1 MSWSE
6 RQSSL
11 AYPLRRGPV
20 LEPPEEWTALRQ
32 RCPVARVTLPSGD
45 EAALLTRY
53 KDVRQVLAD
62 RRFTRRLTARD
73 AARIADHESGG
84 VFGSDMA
91 AAIPDGGAAHRR
103 WRRLVGQWLT
113 AERVAAL
120 TPRIEAR
127 AGRLVDAMVEYG
139 RPADLRAHLAFPLP
153 VWVMCDLLGVPAG
166 DRDRFARWSDVLL
179 NLTRCT
185 EEEYEC
191 AQDEF
196 VDYLGAQVHA
206 RQAEPTDDLLGAL
219 VTARDADGR
228 RLSEREVVFTGQ
240 ALLVAGHET
249 TMNVIA
255 KMVALLLADRRRWE
269 RLLADRSLV
278 PSAVEEVLRYD
289 ADPGL
294 GMPRY
299 LAEAA
304 EIAGTLLPP
313 GTTVLC
319 DAAAANRDE
328 TAFEAAGEMALDRSP
343 NPHLA
348 FGAGA
353 RSCLGQALARA
364 VLRTVLDVLLRRLPT
379 LELAAPPAD
388 LRRLEGLAVGG
399 LREVP
404 VRW

>member
-6 RQSSL
+6 RQPTL
-11 AYPLRRGPV
+11 TYPLRRGPV
-20 LEPPEEWTALRQ
+20 LEPPEEWAALRQ
-32 RCPVARVTLPSGD
+32 QCPVARVTLPSGD
-45 EAALLTRY
+45 EVALLTRY
-53 KDVRQVLAD
+53 EDVRQVLSDA
-62 RRFTRRLTARD
+62 RFSRRLTAHD
-73 AARIADHESGG
+73 AARLADHETGG

-91 AAIPDGGAAHRR
+91 AALPDGGTAHGR
-103 WRRLVGQWLT
+103 WRRLIGQWLT
-113 AERVAAL
+113 PGRVAAL
-120 TPRIEAR
+120 TPAIEAR
-127 AGRLVDAMVEYG
+127 TERLVDEMTAYG
-139 RPADLRAHLAFPLP
+139 CPADLRARLAFPLP
-153 VWVMCDLLGVPAG
+153 VRVMCDLLGVPAA
-166 DRDRFARWSDVLL
+166 DRDRFAQWSDILL
-179 NLTRCT
+179 NLTRYT
-185 EEEYEC
+185 EEEYDA
-191 AQDEF
+191 AQDDF

-206 RQAEPTDDLLGAL
+206 RQEEPTDDLLGAL

-228 RLSEREVVFTGQ
+228 RLSERELVFTGQ

-255 KMVALLLADRRRWE
+255 KMVALLLADRSRWE
-269 RLLADRSLV
+269 LLLADRSLV
-278 PSAVEEVLRYD
+278 PSAVEEVLRFD
-289 ADPGL
+289 AELGL
-294 GMPRY
+294 GTPRY
-299 LAEAA
+299 LEEEA

-328 TAFEAAGEMALDRSP
+328 TAFASAAEMTLDRSP

-353 RSCLGQALARA
+353 RSCLGQSLARA

-399 LREVP
+399 LSEVP

>member
-6 RQSSL
+6 RKPTL
-11 AYPLRRGPV
+11 TYPLRRGPA
-20 LEPPEEWTALRQ
+20 LEAPEEWAALR
-32 RCPVARVTLPSGD
+32 RECPVARATLPSGD
-45 EAALLTRY
+45 EVALLTRY
-53 KDVRQVLAD
+53 EDVRQVLSD
-62 RRFTRRLTARD
+62 GRFTRRLTARD
-73 AARIADHESGG
+73 AARIATDETGG
-84 VFGSDMA
+84 VFNSDMA
-91 AAIPDGGAAHRR
+91 TAIPDGGTAHRR
-103 WRRLVGQWLT
+103 WRRLVGRWLT

-120 TPRIEAR
+120 TPAIEAR
-127 AGRLVDAMVEYG
+127 TERLVDGMLAHG
-139 RPADLRAHLAFPLP
+139 HPADLRAHLAYPLP
-153 VWVMCDLLGVPAG
+153 VWVMCDLLGVPDA

-179 NLTRCT
+179 NLTRYT
-185 EEEYEC
+185 QQEYDTV
-191 AQDEF
+191 QDAF

-206 RQAEPTDDLLGAL
+206 RQDEPTDGLLGAL

-228 RLSEREVVFTGQ
+228 TLSERELVFTGQ

-255 KMVALLLADRRRWE
+255 KMVALLLADRRHWE
-269 RLLADRSLV
+269 RLLTDPSLV

-299 LAEAA
+299 LAEEA
-304 EIAGTLLPP
+304 EIAGTVLPR

-319 DAAAANRDE
+319 VAAAANRDE
-328 TAFEAAGEMALDRSP
+328 SAFDAPAEMTLDRSP
-343 NPHLA
+343 NHHLA

-379 LELAAPPAD
+379 LELAAPAAD

-399 LREVP
+399 LSEVP

>member
-6 RQSSL
+6 RQPSL

-20 LEPPEEWTALRQ
+20 LEPPEEWAALRQ
-32 RCPVARVTLPSGD
+32 KCPVARVTLPSGD

-53 KDVRQVLAD
+53 EDVRQVLAD
-62 RRFTRRLTARD
+62 GRYSRRLTAHD

-91 AAIPDGGAAHRR
+91 AALPDGGEAHRR
-103 WRRLVGQWLT
+103 WRRLVGRWLT

-127 AGRLVDAMVEYG
+127 TERLVEDMVAYG
-139 RPADLRAHLAFPLP
+139 PPADLRARLAFPLP
-153 VWVMCDLLGVPAG
+153 VWVMCELLGVPAA
-166 DRDRFARWSDVLL
+166 DHDRFARWSDTLL

-185 EEEYEC
+185 QEEYDC
-191 AQDEF
+191 AQDDF

-206 RQAEPTDDLLGAL
+206 RQEEPTDDLLGAL
-219 VTARDADGR
+219 VTTRDGDGR
-228 RLSEREVVFTGQ
+228 RLSERDVVFTGQ

-255 KMVALLLADRRRWE
+255 KMVALLLADRRHWE

-278 PSAVEEVLRYD
+278 PSAVEEVLRFD
-289 ADPGL
+289 AEPGL

-299 LAEAA
+299 LADGA

-328 TAFEAAGEMALDRSP
+328 SAFACAAEMTLDRSP

-353 RSCLGQALARA
+353 RSCLGQSLARA
-364 VLRTVLDVLLRRLPT
+364 VLRTVLDVLLRRLPS
-379 LELAAPPAD
+379 LELAAPAAD

-399 LREVP
+399 LSEVP

>member
-6 RQSSL
+6 RQPSL
-11 AYPLRRGPV
+11 TYPLRRGPA
-20 LEPPEEWTALRQ
+20 LEPPEEWAALRQ
-32 RCPVARVTLPSGD
+32 KCPVARVTLPSGD
-45 EAALLTRY
+45 EVALLTRY
-53 KDVRQVLAD
+53 EDVRQVLSD
-62 RRFTRRLTARD
+62 RRFTRRLTAHD

-84 VFGSDMA
+84 VFNSDMA
-91 AAIPDGGAAHRR
+91 TAIPESGPAHRR

-113 AERVAAL
+113 AERMAAF
-120 TPRIEAR
+120 TPRIEER
-127 AGRLVDAMVEYG
+127 TERLVDAMVEHG
-139 RPADLRAHLAFPLP
+139 HPADLRAQLAFPLP
-153 VWVMCDLLGVPAG
+153 VRVMCDLLGVPAG

-179 NLTRCT
+179 DLTRCT
-185 EEEYEC
+185 QEEYDTV
-191 AQDEF
+191 QDDF

-206 RQAEPTDDLLGAL
+206 RQAEPTEDLLGAL
-219 VTARDADGR
+219 VTARDVDGR
-228 RLSEREVVFTGQ
+228 RLSERELVFTAQ

-255 KMVALLLADRRRWE
+255 KMVALLLADRRHWE
-269 RLLADRSLV
+269 RLLDDHSLV

-299 LAEAA
+299 LAEGA
-304 EIAGTLLPP
+304 EIAGTVLPP

-328 TAFEAAGEMALDRSP
+328 TAFAAAEEMTLDRSP

-364 VLRTVLDVLLRRLPT
+364 VLCTVLDVLLRRLPT
-379 LELAAPPAD
+379 LELAAPAAD
-388 LRRLEGLAVGG
+388 LGRLQGLAVGG
-399 LREVP
+399 LSEVP